1 MLKSLFESMRPK
13 QWTKNLIIFAA
24 IIFAQELGNTFILLK
39 VIGGFVVF
47 SLLSGCGYIFND
59 IADMEKDRVHPRKQN
74 RPIAAGR
81 LNPLFA
87 MSSAILIIILSLSSA
102 FILRIE
108 FGIVSSVYLLL
119 TLGYS
124 FFFKHIVIID
134 VLTLS
139 FGFVLRAVAG
149 AIVAGMEI
157 SPWLVICTMLLAL
170 FLGLGKR
177 RHELVLLESH
187 ATSHRAILREY
198 TPAFIDEMI
207 SAITGSTIIAYSL
220 YAFSPEVQAKL
231 CTPYLPLTIPF
242 VLYGI
247 FRYLYLVHQKG
258 GGGSPESD
266 IMRDKPLLSAIL
278 LWIVVV
284 IVIIYFLR

>member
-1 MLKSLFESMRPK
+1 MLGLLFESMRPK
-13 QWTKNLIIFAA
+13 QWTKNLIVFAA
-24 IIFAQELGNTFILLK
+24 IIFAQELGSMSILLK
-39 VIGGFVVF
+39 VIGGFVIF

-59 IADMEKDRVHPRKQN
+59 LSDMEKDKIHPRKQN
-74 RPIAAGR
+74 RPIASGR

-87 MSSAILIIILSLSSA
+87 RYSAILIIILSLIGA
-102 FILRIE
+102 FILGIN
-108 FGIVSSVYLLL
+108 FGIISLGYLLL

-124 FFFKHIVIID
+124 FFFKHIVILD
-134 VLTLS
+134 VMVLS

-149 AIVAGMEI
+149 AVVSDLEI

-177 RHELVLLESH
+177 RHELVLLE
-187 ATSHRAILREY
+187 ATASSHRAILREY

-207 SAITGSTIIAYSL
+207 SAVTGSTIIAYSL
-220 YAFSPEVQAKL
+220 YAFSPEVQDKL

-266 IMRDKPLLSAIL
+266 ILRDKPLLMAIL

-284 IVIIYFLR
+284 MVIIYL